1 MKFVTF
7 LLIIAAFFSCQSQPK
22 DIVADGAV
30 LTKISND
37 FTFTE
42 GPAVDSK
49 GDVYFTDQPN
59 NRIMKYS
66 TNGELTTWMQPSGR
80 SNGMY
85 FDKDDRLWSCADEKN
100 ELWIIDRNQELEV
113 LLDSY
118 KGGKLNGPNDLWIA
132 PDGGVFFTDP
142 FYKRPWWDRDTTQ
155 QDGQCVYYLSPDG
168 GELKRIVEDLKQPNG
183 IIGTSNGQ
191 LLYIADIGDNKTYQY
206 KIEADGQLSGKTLFC
221 EKGSDGMTIDD
232 QGNIYLTHRGGVFVY
247 NKKGDPIRQIEV
259 DEPWTAN
266 VCFGGK
272 DMKTLFVTAKT
283 AFYSLRMN
291 VKGVRNW

>member
-100 ELWIIDRNQELEV
+100 ELWIIDRSQEVEV

-206 KIEADGQLSGKTLFC
+206 RIEADGQLSGKTLFC